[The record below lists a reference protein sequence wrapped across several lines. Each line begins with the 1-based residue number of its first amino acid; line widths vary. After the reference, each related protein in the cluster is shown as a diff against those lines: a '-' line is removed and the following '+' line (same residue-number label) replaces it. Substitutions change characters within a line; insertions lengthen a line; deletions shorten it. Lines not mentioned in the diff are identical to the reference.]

1 MGGKY
6 CDFHSS
12 RVFIVWENAFHLY
25 RYVYCQVQLLQV
37 AVFKDGKPLSESLDV
52 SLELVEIECRNG
64 TGLQTWFS
72 KGGTAE
78 VELGMEV
85 LREEGLGK
93 NTEEEYGACTG
104 DEAKCEDRHRL

>member
-1 MGGKY
+1 MISIHQEYLLYGKMRFTY
-6 CDFHSS
+6 IDMYTATY
-12 RVFIVWENAFHLY
+12 NL
-25 RYVYCQVQLLQV
+25 LLQV
-37 AVFKDGKPLSESLDV
+37 AVFKDGKPLSERLDV